1 MRYGPA
7 VRLMSRN
14 RHCRS
19 ARKAGRTWL
28 SESIIMTI
36 KPPSRL
42 PRLLSIPHVAE
53 HLGVCTKTVR
63 RLIQSGE
70 LLATR
75 VGRAIRVT
83 ETDLGAYLAR
93 GRSHVH

>member
-1 MRYGPA
+1 
-7 VRLMSRN
+7 
-14 RHCRS
+14 
-19 ARKAGRTWL
+19 
-28 SESIIMTI
+28 MTI
-36 KPPSRL
+36 KPPSCL

-75 VGRAIRVT
+75 VGRAIRIT
-83 ETDLGAYLAR
+83 ETDLGT
-93 GRSHVH
+93 

>member
-1 MRYGPA
+1 
-7 VRLMSRN
+7 
-14 RHCRS
+14 
-19 ARKAGRTWL
+19 
-28 SESIIMTI
+28 MTMT

>member
-1 MRYGPA
+1 
-7 VRLMSRN
+7 
-14 RHCRS
+14 
-19 ARKAGRTWL
+19 
-28 SESIIMTI
+28 MTRV
-36 KPPSRL
+36 PSRL

-83 ETDLGAYLAR
+83 EADLGAYLAR
-93 GRSHVH
+93 GRSHVQ

>member
-1 MRYGPA
+1 
-7 VRLMSRN
+7 
-14 RHCRS
+14 
-19 ARKAGRTWL
+19 
-28 SESIIMTI
+28 MTRA
-36 KPPSRL
+36 PSRL

-63 RLIQSGE
+63 RLIQSGD

-83 ETDLGAYLAR
+83 ETDLDAYLAR
-93 GRSHVH
+93 GRSHVQYRPGLSTPSGRIVTCRIRTETHNGA